1 MEYIIYY
8 KHTFGADIVI
18 AKNKKQAMRK
28 AIKILKKDFT
38 LEERFLIKFFGVMV
52 NNCEKQEK
60 IHSLRD
66 LIEEIEIYEDDNED
80 TE

>member
-8 KHTFGADIVI
+8 KHTFGADIVT

-38 LEERFLIKFFGVMV
+38 LKERLLIKLGVMV
-52 NNCEKQEK
+52 NNCEMQEK

-66 LIEEIEIYEDDNED
+66 LIEEIEIYEDDE
-80 TE
+80 EEEE

>member
-8 KHTFGADIVI
+8 KHTFGADIVT
-18 AKNKKQAMRK
+18 AKNEKQAMRK

-38 LEERFLIKFFGVMV
+38 LKERLLIKLGVMV
-52 NNCEKQEK
+52 NNCEMQEK

-66 LIEEIEIYEDDNED
+66 LIEEIEIYEDDE
-80 TE
+80 EEEE